1 MTNEF
6 SNLTGSASAAA
17 AMVLVGSSVAAAS
30 TLSAYPIASG
40 QGLRYLLASVLLLA
54 LAKGR
59 LPRPTRAQA
68 ARLVALAATGL
79 AGFNALLIAATR
91 ETDAAT
97 VGVIVGCVPV
107 LLALLGPVLEH
118 RRCTRPVLA
127 ASLIVTA
134 GAAIVQWGDGRIS
147 WLGLILALG
156 ALACEAA
163 FTLLAAPLLG
173 TLGPRAVSTYACLL
187 ATPILLAG
195 GLALDPK
202 ALLERPSPSEAAA
215 LVFLAALVTGVGFV
229 LWYSAVQRLSVER
242 AGLFAGL
249 VPVAALVSA
258 AAIGAS
264 ELTLPRV
271 LGALTVGL
279 GIVAGIAAQG
289 RRPAS
294 VFSVGRRSTTRSS
307 TEASA
312 LSSPRK
318 RTVKLA
324 ILDPR
329 ATVSR

>member
-1 MTNEF
+1 MRNELRNF
-6 SNLTGSASAAA
+6 TGSASAAA

-30 TLSAYPIASG
+30 ALGDYPIAFG
-40 QGLRYLLASVLLLA
+40 QAMRYGLASLLLLTLGRA
-54 LAKGR
+54 R

-68 ARLVALAATGL
+68 ARLVGLAASGL

-107 LLALLGPVLEH
+107 VLALLGPALEH
-118 RRCTRPVLA
+118 RQCSRQVIA
-127 ASLIVTA
+127 AALVVTA
-134 GAAIVQWGDGRIS
+134 GAATVQWSAGRLS

-163 FTLLAAPLLG
+163 FTLLAVPLLV
-173 TLGPRAVSTYACLL
+173 TLGPRVVSTYACVV
-187 ATPILLAG
+187 ATPILLAA
-195 GLALDPK
+195 GLVLDPG
-202 ALLERPSPSEAAA
+202 AALERPSLTEAAA
-215 LVFLAALVTGVGFV
+215 LVFLAALVTAAGFI

-264 ELTLPRV
+264 DLTLPRV

-279 GIVAGIAAQG
+279 GIVAGIPARGGRLG
-289 RRPAS
+289 RRTP
-294 VFSVGRRSTTRSS
+294 RDTNSTIPFTHR
-307 TEASA
+307 
-312 LSSPRK
+312 
-318 RTVKLA
+318 
-324 ILDPR
+324 DPQPNHGV
-329 ATVSR
+329 T